1 MPRES
6 AKLRREVTLRQLWE
20 SSTYYRPSP
29 DRSNPLNLRL
39 RRSLSW
45 VARAEHEGDD
55 CDAAFVFY
63 WIAFNAAYGRTGNSP
78 SGNQDTERR
87 LRQDYFQKV
96 VACDADTVHGAIW
109 PDLVPRITMLMN
121 NKYVFEPF
129 WKHHNEEPGHQGWE
143 DKYKASKRRVMR
155 ALGNQET
162 TLILEELFASLY
174 TLRNQLLHGG
184 ATWRGSVNRDQV
196 RTGAAIMAVLVPCMI
211 EVMIMHPEADW
222 GVPRYPPVA

>member
-1 MPRES
+1 M
-6 AKLRREVTLRQLWE
+6 LRRAATLQQTWE
-20 SSTYYRPSP
+20 NADYYRPSP

-45 VARAEHEGDD
+45 VDRAEREGEDG
-55 CDAAFVFY
+55 DAAFVFY
-63 WIAFNAAYGRTGNSP
+63 WIAFNAAYGRTG
-78 SGNQDTERR
+78 GNQDTERQ
-87 LRQDYFQKV
+87 LRKHYFQKI
-96 VACDADTVHGAIW
+96 VACDSDTVQGAIW
-109 PDLVPRITMLMN
+109 PDLVTPITMLMN
-121 NKYVFEPF
+121 NQYVFEPF
-129 WKHHNEEPGHQGWE
+129 WKHHNGEPGCQDWE
-143 DKYKASKRRVMR
+143 DKYEASRKRVNR
-155 ALGNQET
+155 ALGRLQT
-162 TLILEELFASLY
+162 MLILEELFASLY

>member
-1 MPRES
+1 MPPKS
-6 AKLRREVTLRQLWE
+6 PKSRREATLRQLWE
-20 SSTYYRPSP
+20 DSTYYRPSP

-45 VARAEHEGDD
+45 VDRAERERED

-63 WIAFNAAYGRTGNSP
+63 WIAFNAAYGRTGGSP
-78 SGNQDTERR
+78 SGNQDSERR
-87 LRQDYFQKV
+87 RRQDYFRKI
-96 VACDADTVHGAIW
+96 VACESDTVYGAIW

-121 NKYVFEPF
+121 NRYVFEPF
-129 WKHHNEEPGHQGWE
+129 WKHHNEEPGHQRWE
-143 DKYKASKRRVMR
+143 DKYKASRKRVKR

-222 GVPRYPPVA
+222 GVPRYPPVT